1 MGKLVLVHIS
11 PHLSTHGP
19 MEQGI
24 GDITGIYNGEIVFS
38 EELMRI
44 PL

>member
-1 MGKLVLVHIS
+1 VG
-11 PHLSTHGP
+11 PHLAGHGP

-24 GDITGIYNGEIVFS
+24 GDISRIYDGEIVFS